1 MLKSELEN
9 ELAAAIADNDTKR
22 DELASARSLTTI
34 IENLCKE
41 WRDEFYKS
49 DELNTRLKGQCQ
61 AYKKTIEVITKELRA
76 EANVSGY
83 REAAGKRWFRRA

>member
-1 MLKSELEN
+1 MTLSVTSL
-9 ELAAAIADNDTKR
+9 LVRGA
-22 DELASARSLTTI
+22 LQRSLKTYAKNGVTSST
-34 IENLCKE
+34 
-41 WRDEFYKS
+41 RVTS
-49 DELNTRLKGQCQ
+49 LNTRLKGQCQ